1 MKRLLNKFI
10 EMLSRYSVQQ
20 EDVIGVDITPGSV
33 RVAQLEKEGDGWL
46 LSKLSY
52 KYIDIDEGVLSV
64 RDNADTYVEKLKT
77 AIQSA
82 KITTTNAAVSI
93 PVSSAIVKVV
103 SLPIMTDEEL
113 KEAVDTDSLWENV
126 IQLTETLDDYSV
138 FWQVISRNETENLM
152 DLLFVASKLED
163 INFYLDLVR
172 KAGLNP
178 VIVDVRCFAM
188 KNAIEV
194 SPKATERGKTIALL
208 EIGAYENYILILR
221 DDSPFISSVFVT
233 DADKR
238 AMSDPMLS
246 AEEAKKVTDRLA
258 MQVKQTVATYEAK
271 FKGIPVEE
279 LLLVSSSSNTETLF
293 SALQQSLTPMPVK
306 VFNSVKPLTVPEQLK
321 EKVKAE
327 PNRSVFAT
335 AVGLATRKLD
345 VFGYYQYV
353 TGVNN
358 INLLPNRE
366 QVRNVEKAKLLS
378 KFGIVLGAFLT
389 ILVISYTFYSQ
400 YTSENESSGEVRVFD
415 ELFMEKVVLEG
426 EIEELKM
433 EQEHLSGMLA
443 AAEGL
448 NSNQKEMFEL
458 LTQITSSFPEGVW
471 LESINYSGAQA
482 LSLEGRSI
490 SDQNILEFI
499 NRLNDSERI
508 LSASLKTMT
517 IAKQAGR
524 DIKKFSLMAKV
535 DVPVFEDTS
544 ADGENN

>member
-1 MKRLLNKFI
+1 
-10 EMLSRYSVQQ
+10 MLSRYSVQQ
-20 EDVIGVDITPGSV
+20 EDVIGVDITPGAV
-33 RVAQLEKEGDGWL
+33 RVAQLEKEGNGWL

-52 KYIDIDEGVLSV
+52 KFIDVDDLNASV
-64 RDNADTYVEKLKT
+64 EDNADAYVEKLRT

-82 KITTTNAAVSI
+82 KISTTNAAVSI

-103 SLPIMTDEEL
+103 TLPLMTDEEL

-126 IQLTETLDDYSV
+126 IQLTDTLDDYSV
-138 FWQVISRNETENLM
+138 FWQVISRNESENLM

-172 KAGLNP
+172 KAGLSP

-188 KNAIEV
+188 KNAVEV
-194 SPKATERGKTIALL
+194 SPQATERGKTIALL
-208 EIGAYENYILILR
+208 EIGASENYILILR

-238 AMSDPMLS
+238 AMANPMLGQD
-246 AEEAKKVTDRLA
+246 EARKITDRLA
-258 MQVKQTVATYEAK
+258 MQVKQTVSTYEAK

-293 SALQQSLTPMPVK
+293 TALQQSLSPLPVK
-306 VFNSVKPLTVPEQLK
+306 VFNAVKPIKVPEQLK
-321 EKVKAE
+321 DKIKAE

-335 AVGLATRKLD
+335 ALGLATRKLD

-378 KFGIVLGAFLT
+378 KFGLILGTVLIST
-389 ILVISYTFYSQ
+389 VIGYTFYGQ
-400 YTSENESSGEVRVFD
+400 YTSENETSGEVRVYD
-415 ELFMEKVVLEG
+415 ELFIEKMNLEG
-426 EIEELKM
+426 EIQDLKNQ
-433 EQEHLSGMLA
+433 QEHLSGMLA

-471 LESINYSGAQA
+471 LESINYAGSQT
-482 LSLEGRSI
+482 LTLEGRSI

-499 NRLNDSERI
+499 NRLNSADRV
-508 LSASLKTMT
+508 LNASLKTMT

-524 DIKKFSLMAKV
+524 DIKKFALSAKV
-535 DVPVFEDTS
+535 DVPVFTES
-544 ADGENN
+544 NAEGEI

>member
-1 MKRLLNKFI
+1 MKKLLNKLI
-10 EMLSRYSVQQ
+10 EMLSHYSVQQ
-20 EDVIGVDITPGSV
+20 EDVVGVDITPGAV
-33 RVAQLEKEGDGWL
+33 RVAQLEKNNEGWF

-52 KYIDIDEGVLSV
+52 KYIDLDGQNTGVINSADVYID
-64 RDNADTYVEKLKT
+64 KLRT

-103 SLPIMTDEEL
+103 SLPLMTDDEL
-113 KEAVDTDSLWENV
+113 NEAVETDSLWENV
-126 IQLTETLDDYSV
+126 IQLTDTLEDYSV
-138 FWQVISRNETENLM
+138 FWQVIRRNETENVM

-172 KAGLNP
+172 KSGLNP

-194 SPKATERGKTIALL
+194 NPKATERGKTIALL

-233 DADKR
+233 DSDKR
-238 AMSDPMLS
+238 SMADPLLS
-246 AEEAKKVTDRLA
+246 EDEARKITDRLA
-258 MQVKQTVATYEAK
+258 MQVKQTVTTYEAK

-279 LLLVSSSSNTETLF
+279 LLLVSSSSYADTLF
-293 SALQQSLTPMPVK
+293 KALQQSLNPMPVK
-306 VFNSVKPLTVPEQLK
+306 IFNAVKPIKIPEQLK

-327 PNRSVFAT
+327 PNQSVFAT
-335 AVGLATRKLD
+335 ALGLATRKLD

-366 QVRNVEKAKLLS
+366 QVRNVEKAKFLS
-378 KFGIVLGAFLT
+378 KFGLILGGLFIALT
-389 ILVISYTFYSQ
+389 IAYTFYNQ
-400 YTSENESSGEVRVFD
+400 YSSESETSGEVMVYE
-415 ELFMEKVVLEG
+415 ELFIK
-426 EIEELKM
+426 KM
-433 EQEHLSGMLA
+433 ELENQIENLKLEQSHLAGMLI

-448 NSNQKEMFEL
+448 DSNQHEMYEL
-458 LTQITSSFPEGVW
+458 LTQITMSFPEGVW
-471 LESINYSGAQA
+471 LESISYSGSQI
-482 LSLEGRSI
+482 LTLEGRSV

-499 NRLNDSERI
+499 NRLNSSERV

-524 DIKKFSLMAKV
+524 DIKKFSLSAKV
-535 DVPVFEDTS
+535 DVPIFEY
-544 ADGENN
+544 AILDGEN